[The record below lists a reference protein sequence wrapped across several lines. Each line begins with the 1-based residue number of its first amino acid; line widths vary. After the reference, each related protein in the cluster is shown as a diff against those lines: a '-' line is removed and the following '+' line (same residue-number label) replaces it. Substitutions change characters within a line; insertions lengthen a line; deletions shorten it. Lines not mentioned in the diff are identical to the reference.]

1 MLSKWGDRLGR
12 KLLFVIV
19 ASLLVA
25 LTGCREDGGSDGS
38 AADAQLVSAAAM
50 PSELSSL
57 YGSLQR
63 LDFEGDAANR
73 QLMQTVTAKL
83 GLIEDDSQRKTLADD
98 LKLRLFKT
106 LGRIDAARANRILDE
121 FSARIDALAQSGGAS
136 SVQTAAFG
144 SLNASQIRV
153 VVSDGIT
160 RRGSAGA
167 KQEILPN
174 ATVYAVAAGA
184 DDSLINYVTAKR
196 VAGAPVQFYYR
207 QSTVGQPG
215 EWRKLGGLLVSGS
228 DGRVRLSELAPLIA
242 DDVFTGLQG
251 EADLQLKAEIVAP
264 GGLVSDEKGL
274 VRILAGSPR
283 LNRRVILTDHDNTL
297 HETGGPNTPEDMLD
311 SANCLKKEWPL
322 VDATAPAEV
331 SGWLNAGND
340 MIIVTGMSENMRA
353 KAREQMGLHFE
364 GGCRRVPIIV
374 KHDTD
379 QSATNTFKAETIA
392 ILKNL
397 YGDGNIAAMVGDT
410 VRQDGYGAFANS
422 VAYVPFQIHYKLN
435 ALLLDSIGYGA
446 IDPQSIAWTWQE
458 VIDRIEAG
466 GLIPANF
473 WRRNNAFMNIAHRGG
488 GKLAPEDTLEAYRN
502 AIRVGADAI
511 EGDCHLTKDGVL
523 VISHDATV
531 DRCTDGSG
539 AIENLTFAELRKLD
553 AGYRFTPDGGSTY
566 PYRGK
571 GVKIPSVREVF
582 ELLTS
587 AEFERVPMVLEL
599 KSEHNRDLAVR
610 KLMDL
615 IQEFDQGSGRL
626 VNRLQLGAFNQE
638 ALNYM
643 KTIGGSAP
651 YNFDIVRCFATEG
664 VTDFVLRPVW
674 QLTYPDYARPGE
686 VLDLPYAIITPL
698 TMDKA
703 RRTGLNVY
711 VWTVNSRLEM
721 LWLKNVMHV
730 DGVMTDDPSLLADV
744 IAGS

>member
-1 MLSKWGDRLGR
+1 M
-12 KLLFVIV
+12 
-19 ASLLVA
+19 
-25 LTGCREDGGSDGS
+25 
-38 AADAQLVSAAAM
+38 
-50 PSELSSL
+50 
-57 YGSLQR
+57 
-63 LDFEGDAANR
+63 
-73 QLMQTVTAKL
+73 
-83 GLIEDDSQRKTLADD
+83 
-98 LKLRLFKT
+98 
-106 LGRIDAARANRILDE
+106 
-121 FSARIDALAQSGGAS
+121 
-136 SVQTAAFG
+136 
-144 SLNASQIRV
+144 
-153 VVSDGIT
+153 
-160 RRGSAGA
+160 
-167 KQEILPN
+167 
-174 ATVYAVAAGA
+174 
-184 DDSLINYVTAKR
+184 
-196 VAGAPVQFYYR
+196 
-207 QSTVGQPG
+207 
-215 EWRKLGGLLVSGS
+215 
-228 DGRVRLSELAPLIA
+228 
-242 DDVFTGLQG
+242 
-251 EADLQLKAEIVAP
+251 
-264 GGLVSDEKGL
+264 
-274 VRILAGSPR
+274 
-283 LNRRVILTDHDNTL
+283 
-297 HETGGPNTPEDMLD
+297 
-311 SANCLKKEWPL
+311 
-322 VDATAPAEV
+322 
-331 SGWLNAGND
+331 
-340 MIIVTGMSENMRA
+340 
-353 KAREQMGLHFE
+353 
-364 GGCRRVPIIV
+364 PIIV

-397 YGDGNIAAMVGDT
+397 YGDANIAAMVGDT

-422 VAYVPFQIHYKLN
+422 VAYVPFQIHYKLS
-435 ALLLDSIGYGA
+435 ALLLDSVGYGA
-446 IDPQSIAWTWQE
+446 NRSAKHRWTWQE

-511 EGDCHLTKDGVL
+511 EGASPPDQGRRAGD
-523 VISHDATV
+523 SHDATV

-587 AEFERVPMVLEL
+587 AEFERVPDGRLNS
-599 KSEHNRDLAVR
+599 SEHNRDLAVR

-674 QLTYPDYARPGE
+674 QLTYPDYAKPGE